1 MSQRE
6 AGDRHLVR
14 AFGSSSVRPFGNSV
28 DQSSWNCRT
37 AESAKGGNRRTSLK
51 AARRTGL
58 ILAWVAVSWFWAPA
72 AMALV
77 VSDVAKEFVCNCGC
91 NKMLTDC
98 DMQCG
103 EQLRGVI
110 AAKIGEGWDKPR
122 IMDLLVRNYGEKL
135 LAAPTKSGFNLT
147 AWITPFAAI
156 LLGGVMISLAVGEW
170 VARRRATQRA
180 RLTMPASVEGKYL
193 ERVDEELKH
202 FD

>member
-1 MSQRE
+1 MRWPDAFLGYAASR
-6 AGDRHLVR
+6 GRVR
-14 AFGSSSVRPFGNSV
+14 RGHRSSLG
-28 DQSSWNCRT
+28 T
-37 AESAKGGNRRTSLK
+37 

-58 ILAWVAVSWFWAPA
+58 ILAWVAAFWVWTPA

-110 AAKIGEGWDKPR
+110 AAKIGEGWGKPR

-170 VARRRATQRA
+170 VARRRATQDV
-180 RLTMPASVEGKYL
+180 RLTTPASVEGKYL
-193 ERVDEELKH
+193 QRVDEELKH
-202 FD
+202 FE

>member
-1 MSQRE
+1 
-6 AGDRHLVR
+6 
-14 AFGSSSVRPFGNSV
+14 
-28 DQSSWNCRT
+28 
-37 AESAKGGNRRTSLK
+37 
-51 AARRTGL
+51 
-58 ILAWVAVSWFWAPA
+58 
-72 AMALV
+72 MALV

-147 AWITPFAAI
+147 AWVTPFAAI
-156 LLGGVMISLAVGEW
+156 LLGGGMISLAGGEGGGRGGRW
-170 VARRRATQRA
+170 RRKRPPTCW
-180 RLTMPASVEGKYL
+180 PAKK
-193 ERVDEELKH
+193 RPTRR
-202 FD
+202 

>member
-1 MSQRE
+1 MGSPSLFSLRSASPPCGE
-6 AGDRHLVR
+6 RKRVR
-14 AFGSSSVRPFGNSV
+14 G
-28 DQSSWNCRT
+28 W
-37 AESAKGGNRRTSLK
+37 
-51 AARRTGL
+51 ARRTGL
-58 ILAWVAVSWFWAPA
+58 IAAWVAVTWLWAPA
-72 AMALV
+72 VLALV
-77 VSDVAKEFVCNCGC
+77 VTDVAKEFICNCGC
-91 NKMLTDC
+91 NKMLPDC

-156 LLGGVMISLAVGEW
+156 LIGGVLISLAVGEW
-170 VARRRATQRA
+170 VTRRRAMQRV
-180 RLTMPASVEGKYL
+180 RLASPVTMIEGKYL
-193 ERVDEELKH
+193 DRVDEELKH

>member
-1 MSQRE
+1 MRWPEPS
-6 AGDRHLVR
+6 AVR
-14 AFGSSSVRPFGNSV
+14 AQSSSGVPRVRR
-28 DQSSWNCRT
+28 SSW
-37 AESAKGGNRRTSLK
+37 AS

-58 ILAWVAVSWFWAPA
+58 IAVWVAVTWLWAPA
-72 AMALV
+72 ALALV
-77 VSDVAKEFVCNCGC
+77 VTDVAKEFICNCGC
-91 NKMLTDC
+91 NKMLPDC

-147 AWITPFAAI
+147 AWVTPFAAI
-156 LLGGVMISLAVGEW
+156 LVGGVLISLAVGEW
-170 VARRRATQRA
+170 VARRRAMQRV
-180 RLTMPASVEGKYL
+180 RLASPVTMVEGKYL
-193 ERVDEELKH
+193 DRVDEELKH

>member
-1 MSQRE
+1 MRRP
-6 AGDRHLVR
+6 D
-14 AFGSSSVRPFGNSV
+14 AFLENAASPGQVGQGHRSSLGTR
-28 DQSSWNCRT
+28 
-37 AESAKGGNRRTSLK
+37 
-51 AARRTGL
+51 ARRTGL
-58 ILAWVAVSWFWAPA
+58 ILAWVAVSWLWAPA

-122 IMDLLVRNYGEKL
+122 IMELLVKNYGEKL

-147 AWITPFAAI
+147 AWVTPFAAI

-170 VARRRATQRA
+170 VARRRATQHV
-180 RLTMPASVEGKYL
+180 RLTTPANVDGRYL

>member
-1 MSQRE
+1 MRWPESSAVWAQ
-6 AGDRHLVR
+6 
-14 AFGSSSVRPFGNSV
+14 FSSSVPRV
-28 DQSSWNCRT
+28 RRSSW
-37 AESAKGGNRRTSLK
+37 AS

-58 ILAWVAVSWFWAPA
+58 IAAWVAVTWLWAPA
-72 AMALV
+72 ALALV
-77 VSDVAKEFVCNCGC
+77 VSDVAKEFICNCGC
-91 NKMLTDC
+91 NKMLPDC

-147 AWITPFAAI
+147 AWVTPFAAI
-156 LLGGVMISLAVGEW
+156 LVGGVMISLAVGEW
-170 VARRRATQRA
+170 VARRRAAQRV
-180 RLTMPASVEGKYL
+180 RFASPVALVEGKYL
-193 ERVDEELKH
+193 DRVDEELKH

>member
-1 MSQRE
+1 MPWRDAMRWPDAS
-6 AGDRHLVR
+6 
-14 AFGSSSVRPFGNSV
+14 FGYAA
-28 DQSSWNCRT
+28 SWNRVRRGGRP
-37 AESAKGGNRRTSLK
+37 SASTI
-51 AARRTGL
+51 ARSTGL
-58 ILAWVAVSWFWAPA
+58 ILAWVAVSWLWAPA

-122 IMDLLVRNYGEKL
+122 IMDMLVRNYGEKL

-147 AWITPFAAI
+147 AWVPPFAVI
-156 LLGGVMISLAVGEW
+156 LVGGVMISLTVGEW
-170 VARRRATQRA
+170 VARRRATQR
-180 RLTMPASVEGKYL
+180 
-193 ERVDEELKH
+193 
-202 FD
+202 